1 MGTWNTSMAK
11 ANGTRF
17 NRAVLLIA
25 LTLLAATADVVSA
38 GDATRIDD
46 DGRQP
51 QAAVAA
57 DGRVYVAYAKDGA
70 IYCVASQD
78 GGKPFAAPVKVGDP
92 KKMPVGMRRGPR
104 VAAMERAVVITAIS
118 GELGGGK
125 DGDVVAWRSDDGGST
140 WAPMDKPL
148 NTVAAAARE
157 GLHGM
162 AAGPGGQVFCVWLDL
177 RNAGRGGGT
186 EVWGARSEDS
196 GRTWSRDFLVY
207 RSPEKS
213 VCQCCHPSVAYGPD
227 GKTVAVMF
235 RNELSGKRDMYL
247 VQSRDGGRTFGKAQK
262 LGAGTWALN
271 ACPMDGGMVAYAAGD
286 DDGAERAAAPLS
298 AWRREARVFLAVPGR
313 RERELGGGQQP
324 WVAAG
329 PGGSYVVWITG
340 RPGDLMLAEGGGP
353 PVKVADGASDPCI
366 AAAPG
371 AKGGV
376 VIVWEGGG
384 GVMAKRL
391 ARGE

>member
-1 MGTWNTSMAK
+1 MGTWNTSMTK
-11 ANGTRF
+11 ANRTRF

-25 LTLLAATADVVSA
+25 LTLFAATPDVVSA

-46 DGRQP
+46 NGRQP
-51 QAAVAA
+51 QAAVSA
-57 DGRVYVAYAKDGA
+57 DGRVYIAYAKDGA
-70 IYCVASQD
+70 IYCVASRD
-78 GGKPFAAPVKVGDP
+78 GGKTFAAPVKVGEP

-104 VAAMERAVVITAIS
+104 VTATEDAVVITAIS

-125 DGDVVAWRSDDGGST
+125 DGDVVAWRSEDGGAT
-140 WAPMDKPL
+140 WNPLGKPL
-148 NTVAAAARE
+148 NTTAAAARE

-177 RNAGRGGGT
+177 RNAGRGSGM

-235 RNELSGKRDMYL
+235 RNELSGNRDMYL
-247 VQSRDGGRTFGKAQK
+247 VQSRNGGKMFGKAQK
-262 LGAGTWALN
+262 LGIGTWTLN
-271 ACPMDGGMVAYAAGD
+271 ACPMDGGMLVYPADGDAARNAAG
-286 DDGAERAAAPLS
+286 PLT
-298 AWRREARVFLAVPGR
+298 AWRRESRVFSAEPGQ
-313 RERELGGGQQP
+313 RERELAGGQQP
-324 WVAAG
+324 WVASG

-340 RPGDLMLAEGGGP
+340 RPGDLMLAEGDGP

-371 AKGGV
+371 AKGDV